1 LLDALPASDLVG
13 EDVVRPLDGAK
24 LHDFRILKDRA
35 GRAAADRAYA
45 RMGGSGQARV
55 PFFADE
61 RVPMLNTPGMR
72 AAAVDLGKVRV
83 GLAVADELGLMAH
96 PRQYLDGRDQRRVV
110 AELARLAVAEGIT
123 LFVIGLPRQLNG
135 KEGLAAGRARRFAEQ
150 LAKRTQARVELVD
163 EWLSTV
169 EAHARL
175 REQGTNSREARERVD
190 SAAAAVLLQSWLDG
204 QRAPRD
210 PEEHEL
216 SANAAERERGSAGR
230 DERHDSDDELEE
242 QDDS

>member
-1 LLDALPASDLVG
+1 
-13 EDVVRPLDGAK
+13 
-24 LHDFRILKDRA
+24 
-35 GRAAADRAYA
+35 
-45 RMGGSGQARV
+45 
-55 PFFADE
+55 
-61 RVPMLNTPGMR
+61 MLNTPGMR

-110 AELARLAVAEGIT
+110 GELARLAAAEGIT
-123 LFVIGLPRQLNG
+123 VFVIGLPRQLNG

-150 LAKRTQARVELVD
+150 LARRTPARVELVD

-210 PEEHEL
+210 LEEHEL
-216 SANAAERERGSAGR
+216 SAPEGQREHGR
-230 DERHDSDDELEE
+230 DERYGSAGELDELEE
-242 QDDS
+242 QDDP

>member
-1 LLDALPASDLVG
+1 
-13 EDVVRPLDGAK
+13 
-24 LHDFRILKDRA
+24 
-35 GRAAADRAYA
+35 
-45 RMGGSGQARV
+45 
-55 PFFADE
+55 
-61 RVPMLNTPGMR
+61 MLNTPGMR

-110 AELARLAVAEGIT
+110 ADLARLAEAEGIT
-123 LFVIGLPRQLNG
+123 VFVIGLPRQLNG

-150 LAKRTQARVELVD
+150 LAKRTQARVELID
-163 EWLSTV
+163 EWLSSV

-216 SANAAERERGSAGR
+216 SAPEGAPERPDDGR
-230 DERHDSDDELEE
+230 DQRYGRDDDLDG
-242 QDDS
+242 QDEP

>member
-1 LLDALPASDLVG
+1 
-13 EDVVRPLDGAK
+13 
-24 LHDFRILKDRA
+24 
-35 GRAAADRAYA
+35 
-45 RMGGSGQARV
+45 
-55 PFFADE
+55 
-61 RVPMLNTPGMR
+61 MLNTPSMR

-96 PRQYLDGRDQRRVV
+96 PRQYLDGRDPRRVV
-110 AELARLAVAEGIT
+110 GELARLAEAEGIT
-123 LFVIGLPRQLNG
+123 VFVIGLPRQLNG

-150 LAKRTQARVELVD
+150 LAKRTRARVELID

-175 REQGTNSREARERVD
+175 RQQGTNSREARERVD
-190 SAAAAVLLQSWLDG
+190 SAAAALLLQSWLDG

-216 SANAAERERGSAGR
+216 SAPDGERERQSDGR
-230 DERHDSDDELEE
+230 DARHGLDDELDE
-242 QDDS
+242 QDDP

>member
-1 LLDALPASDLVG
+1 
-13 EDVVRPLDGAK
+13 
-24 LHDFRILKDRA
+24 
-35 GRAAADRAYA
+35 
-45 RMGGSGQARV
+45 
-55 PFFADE
+55 
-61 RVPMLNTPGMR
+61 MLNTPGMR

-110 AELARLAVAEGIT
+110 AELARLAEAEGIT

-190 SAAAAVLLQSWLDG
+190 SAAAGVLLQSWLDG

>member
-1 LLDALPASDLVG
+1 
-13 EDVVRPLDGAK
+13 
-24 LHDFRILKDRA
+24 
-35 GRAAADRAYA
+35 
-45 RMGGSGQARV
+45 
-55 PFFADE
+55 
-61 RVPMLNTPGMR
+61 MR

-110 AELARLAVAEGIT
+110 ADLARLAEAEGIT
-123 LFVIGLPRQLNG
+123 VFVIGLPRQLNG

-150 LAKRTQARVELVD
+150 LARRTSARVELVD

-204 QRAPRD
+204 QRAPHD
-210 PEEHEL
+210 PEAHQL
-216 SANAAERERGSAGR
+216 SAPEASSERTHAGKTAR
-230 DERHDSDDELEE
+230 YAWGDESED
-242 QDDS
+242 QDDP

>member
-1 LLDALPASDLVG
+1 
-13 EDVVRPLDGAK
+13 
-24 LHDFRILKDRA
+24 
-35 GRAAADRAYA
+35 
-45 RMGGSGQARV
+45 
-55 PFFADE
+55 
-61 RVPMLNTPGMR
+61 MR

-110 AELARLAVAEGIT
+110 ADLARLAEAEGIT
-123 LFVIGLPRQLNG
+123 VFVIGLPRRLNG
-135 KEGLAAGRARRFAEQ
+135 KEGLAAGRVRRFAEQ
-150 LAKRTQARVELVD
+150 LAKRTQAQVEFVD

-204 QRAPRD
+204 QRAPR
-210 PEEHEL
+210 ELEAHEL
-216 SANAAERERGSAGR
+216 SMPAGAHEPAR
-230 DERHDSDDELEE
+230 TGKDARHGWVDELEE

>member
-1 LLDALPASDLVG
+1 
-13 EDVVRPLDGAK
+13 
-24 LHDFRILKDRA
+24 
-35 GRAAADRAYA
+35 
-45 RMGGSGQARV
+45 
-55 PFFADE
+55 
-61 RVPMLNTPGMR
+61 MR

-110 AELARLAVAEGIT
+110 GELARLAEAEGIT
-123 LFVIGLPRQLNG
+123 VFVIGLPRQLNG

-150 LAKRTQARVELVD
+150 LGKRTRARVELID

-204 QRAPRD
+204 QRGPRD

-216 SANAAERERGSAGR
+216 SAPNAEHPRDTDVR
-230 DERHDSDDELEE
+230 DERRE
-242 QDDS
+242 QDDDLDEQDDDL

>member
-1 LLDALPASDLVG
+1 
-13 EDVVRPLDGAK
+13 
-24 LHDFRILKDRA
+24 
-35 GRAAADRAYA
+35 
-45 RMGGSGQARV
+45 
-55 PFFADE
+55 
-61 RVPMLNTPGMR
+61 MR

-83 GLAVADELGLMAH
+83 GLAIADELGLMAH

-110 AELARLAVAEGIT
+110 ADLARLAEAEGIT
-123 LFVIGLPRQLNG
+123 VFVIGLPRQLNG

-150 LAKRTQARVELVD
+150 LAKRTAARVELVD

-204 QRAPRD
+204 QRAPHD
-210 PEEHEL
+210 PEAHQL
-216 SANAAERERGSAGR
+216 SAPAAS
-230 DERHDSDDELEE
+230 DERAHAGKSARHTWDDESED
-242 QDDS
+242 QDDP

>member
-1 LLDALPASDLVG
+1 
-13 EDVVRPLDGAK
+13 
-24 LHDFRILKDRA
+24 
-35 GRAAADRAYA
+35 
-45 RMGGSGQARV
+45 
-55 PFFADE
+55 
-61 RVPMLNTPGMR
+61 MR

-96 PRQYLDGRDQRRVV
+96 PRQYLDGRDQRRLV
-110 AELARLAVAEGIT
+110 ADLARLADAEGIT
-123 LFVIGLPRQLNG
+123 VFVIGLPRQLNG

-150 LAKRTQARVELVD
+150 LMKRTAARVELVD

-204 QRAPRD
+204 QRAPHE
-210 PEEHEL
+210 PEAHEL
-216 SANAAERERGSAGR
+216 SAPQALRERTHTGR
-230 DERHDSDDELEE
+230 DERHTWDDESED
-242 QDDS
+242 QDEP